1 MADRIIVDQEALE
14 TVRNIVIQYFN
25 NSKEIIEDALKKIS
39 LQSEEWNDEDYSK
52 LLSAIKS
59 FLVRSDEM
67 AENSKEML
75 AAIDGKIK
83 QIEIL
88 RNKKI

>member
-1 MADRIIVDQEALE
+1 MADRVIVDQEALE
-14 TVRNIVIQYFN
+14 NVRDIIIQYFN
-25 NSKEIIEDALKKIS
+25 SSKEIIEDAIKKIS
-39 LQSEEWNDEDYSK
+39 LQSEEWNDEDYSR

-59 FLVRSDEM
+59 FLTRSENL

-75 AAIDGKIK
+75 SAIDGKIK